1 MCSAVAPA
9 IRHLPMARRVAAL
22 LFLTGALAL
31 AACSKRP
38 GDTVGMAHDSSLTGD
53 TSGTK
58 SDDSEISSTMGER
71 DYRTVAEKVVGQS
84 ARVREGDIVLINGS
98 DEDLPLLEDV
108 AIEVQKRGGSPL
120 VTVSTIRQGRRSYDE
135 VPAKYDSV
143 PSKALLKLASVIN
156 VYIGT
161 ESFEQRTLK
170 GVPAERLAA
179 RGKAASSTN
188 TLMQKRGV
196 RAVFLGNGLYPS
208 GENADQFKVSRSKLA
223 DMLYGG
229 VDVDYAELQRTGEEV
244 RRVLGG
250 GKEVHITAPNGTDL
264 RVQIAGRPVFV
275 SDGIISPQDER
286 RGSPA
291 TAVWLPA
298 GEVYLVPVPGT
309 AEGVVVADQ
318 DFFQGQRIDG
328 LRLEFKGGKLTS
340 MTAKSGLDPVKEQ
353 YDAGGAGRD
362 ALGVLDLGINPGLK
376 LPSDKPIHPWSR
388 AGMTTVSVGNN
399 MWAGGNNNSQFG
411 LAPHLPNAT
420 VAVDGKVLIQDGKLI
435 AGDRVAL
442 R

>member
-1 MCSAVAPA
+1 MCSALASA
-9 IRHLPMARRVAAL
+9 IRHLLIGRRLVAL
-22 LFLTGALAL
+22 SLIGPLAL
-31 AACSKRP
+31 GACSKRP
-38 GDTVGMAHDSSLTGD
+38 GEVGMTRDSSAAGENATP
-53 TSGTK
+53 T
-58 SDDSEISSTMGER
+58 DDSEISSAVGER
-71 DYRTVAEKVVGQS
+71 DYRSVAEKVVGQS
-84 ARVREGDIVLINGS
+84 ARVREGDVVLINGS
-98 DEDLPLLEDV
+98 NEDLPLLEDV

-120 VTVSTIRQGRRSYDE
+120 VTVSSSGIGRRSYDE
-135 VPAKYDSV
+135 VPAKYDTV
-143 PSKALLKLASVIN
+143 PSKAFLKLASIIN

-208 GENADQFKVSRSKLA
+208 GENAEQFKVSRNNLA

-229 VDVDYAELQRTGEEV
+229 VDVDYAELQRTGEAV
-244 RRVLGG
+244 RGVLGK

-275 SDGIISPQDER
+275 SDGIISPEDER

-291 TAVWLPA
+291 TSVWLPA

-318 DFFQGQRIDG
+318 DFFQGQRIEG
-328 LRLEFKGGKLTS
+328 LRLEFKGGKLTNMS
-340 MTAKSGLDPVKEQ
+340 AKSGIDPVKEQ
-353 YDAGGAGRD
+353 YAAGGTGKE
-362 ALGVLDLGINPGLK
+362 ALGVLDFGINPGLK
-376 LPSDKPIHPWSR
+376 LPSNKAIHPWSR
-388 AGMTTVSVGNN
+388 TGMVTVTVGNN
-399 MWAGGNNNSQFG
+399 MWAGGNNDSQFG
-411 LAPHLPNAT
+411 MAPHLPNGT
-420 VAVDGKVLIQDGKLI
+420 VSVDGKVLIQDGKLM
-435 AGDRVAL
+435 AGERVAV